1 MKYLKKF
8 NEELKPSTYFS
19 ASRKLAK
26 IGHLDRSKDLK
37 DWGLEMESREEM
49 GKWRKNIEKY
59 SPFGVFKMTI
69 KNDDGETITGDFYL
83 DINFD
88 DMAFL
93 DEPEN
98 GITFFLGLIPT
109 SEELINKYKEL
120 CQDFDFG
127 NGFFWGKIF
136 HIEYNIVDQKVE
148 LTKWDFDDYDSDMNG
163 KITFADRASA
173 NKFKNLLI
181 KMTTDSD
188 LRYPS
193 GYTDHVE
200 VWDKLTASILGEAS
214 FASDYGFELEDI
226 AKYIR
231 TISPN
236 LLYTTI

>member
-1 MKYLKKF
+1 MKYLKRF

-26 IGHLDRSKDLK
+26 IGHWDRSKDLK

-49 GKWRKNIEKY
+49 DKWRKNIEKY

>member
-26 IGHLDRSKDLK
+26 IGHWDRSKDLK
-37 DWGLEMESREEM
+37 DWGLEMEFREEM
-49 GKWRKNIEKY
+49 DKWRKNIEKY

>member
-1 MKYLKKF
+1 
-8 NEELKPSTYFS
+8 
-19 ASRKLAK
+19 
-26 IGHLDRSKDLK
+26 
-37 DWGLEMESREEM
+37 
-49 GKWRKNIEKY
+49 
-59 SPFGVFKMTI
+59 MTI

-173 NKFKNLLI
+173 NKFKKLLI

>member
-26 IGHLDRSKDLK
+26 IGHWDRSKDLK

-49 GKWRKNIEKY
+49 DKWRKNIEKY

>member
-1 MKYLKKF
+1 MKYLKRF
-8 NEELKPSTYFS
+8 NEELRPQTYMS
-19 ASRKLAK
+19 AARKLDK
-26 IGHLDRSKDLK
+26 LGHTDRSNALK
-37 DWGLEMESREEM
+37 DWAREIESREEM
-49 GKWRKNIEKY
+49 DKWRKNIEEY
-59 SPFGVFKMTI
+59 SPFGVFKMII
-69 KNDDGETITGDFYL
+69 KNGDGETITGDFYL

-120 CQDFDFG
+120 CQDCYFG

-136 HIEYNIVDQKVE
+136 ILKYNIVDERVE
-148 LTKWDFDDYDSDMNG
+148 FNKWELFDYDSDMSG
-163 KITFADRASA
+163 EISFADRASA

-193 GYTDHVE
+193 GYSDHIE

>member
-49 GKWRKNIEKY
+49 DKWRKNIEKY

>member
-26 IGHLDRSKDLK
+26 IGHWDRSKDLK

-49 GKWRKNIEKY
+49 DKWRKNIEEY